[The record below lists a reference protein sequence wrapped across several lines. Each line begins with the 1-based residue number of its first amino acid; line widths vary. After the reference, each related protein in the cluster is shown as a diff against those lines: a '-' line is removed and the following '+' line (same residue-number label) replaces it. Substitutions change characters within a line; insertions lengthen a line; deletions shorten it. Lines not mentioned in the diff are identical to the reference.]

1 LEVEA
6 TDIDR
11 EKGLDIADYIIAE
24 LILLSKTTNT
34 ISPLTYENISEGRVR
49 SIGVKDEV
57 IPEILKSFSP
67 NLQTMIDKNK
77 ALLLLKNGLKLE
89 EVD

>member
-1 LEVEA
+1 MEVEA

-34 ISPLTYENISEGRVR
+34 ISPLTHENISEGRVR